1 MDDSEIFEVIRRN
14 LGVVVYDLDTSTVT
28 LDDSLAELGCNSV
41 DRAEVVTLTMEDM
54 GISVPVMEFQ
64 QTRDIRSLVALLAR
78 HSA

>member
-1 MDDSEIFEVIRRN
+1 MDDSGIFEAVRRN
-14 LGVVVYDLDTSTVT
+14 LGIVVYDLDTSTVT
-28 LDDSLAELGCNSV
+28 LDNSLAELGCNSI

-54 GISVPVMEFQ
+54 GIDVPVMEFQ

>member
-1 MDDSEIFEVIRRN
+1 MDDSGIFEAVRRN

-28 LDDSLAELGCNSV
+28 LDNSLAELGCNSV

-54 GISVPVMEFQ
+54 GIDVPVMEFQ

>member
-1 MDDSEIFEVIRRN
+1 MDESDIFEAVRRN

-28 LDDSLAELGCNSV
+28 LDNSLAELGCNSI

>member
-1 MDDSEIFEVIRRN
+1 MDHSDIFEAVRRN
-14 LGVVVYDLDTSTVT
+14 LGVVVYDLDTTTVT
-28 LDDSLAELGCNSV
+28 LDNSLAELGCNSI

>member
-1 MDDSEIFEVIRRN
+1 MDDSDIFETVRRN

-28 LDDSLAELGCNSV
+28 LDNSLSELGCNSV

-64 QTRDIRSLVALLAR
+64 QTRNIRSLVALLAR
-78 HSA
+78 HSK

>member
-1 MDDSEIFEVIRRN
+1 MDDSGIFEAVRRN

-28 LDDSLAELGCNSV
+28 LDHSLADLGCNSI

-54 GISVPVMEFQ
+54 GIYVPVMEFQ

>member
-1 MDDSEIFEVIRRN
+1 MDDSDIFEAVRRN

-28 LDDSLAELGCNSV
+28 PDDSLAELGCNSV

>member
-1 MDDSEIFEVIRRN
+1 MDDSGIFEAVRRN

-28 LDDSLAELGCNSV
+28 LDNSLAELGCNSI

-54 GISVPVMEFQ
+54 GIDVPVMEFQ

>member
-1 MDDSEIFEVIRRN
+1 MDDSDIFEAVRRN

-28 LDDSLAELGCNSV
+28 LDNSLAELGCNSI

-64 QTRDIRSLVALLAR
+64 QTRDIRSLVTLLAR

>member
-1 MDDSEIFEVIRRN
+1 MDDSDIFETVRRN

-28 LDDSLAELGCNSV
+28 LDNSLAELGCNSV

-64 QTRDIRSLVALLAR
+64 QTRNIRSLVALLAR
-78 HSA
+78 HSK

>member
-1 MDDSEIFEVIRRN
+1 MDDSGIFEAVRRN

-54 GISVPVMEFQ
+54 GIDVPVMEFQ

>member
-1 MDDSEIFEVIRRN
+1 MDHSDIFEAVRRN
-14 LGVVVYDLDTSTVT
+14 LGVVVYDLDTTTVT
-28 LDDSLAELGCNSV
+28 LDNSLADLGCNSI